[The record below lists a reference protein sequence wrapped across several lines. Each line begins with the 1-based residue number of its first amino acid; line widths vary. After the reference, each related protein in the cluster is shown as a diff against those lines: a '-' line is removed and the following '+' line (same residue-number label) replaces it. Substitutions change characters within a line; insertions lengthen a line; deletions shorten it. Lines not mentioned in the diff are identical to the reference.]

1 MSGGLSHEGL
11 GKPAVQASVF
21 VPVHVCL
28 CMHACALVHVCTP
41 VACVH
46 KHNGEGQ
53 VPKYCD

>member
-11 GKPAVQASVF
+11 EKLAVQASVF
-21 VPVHVCL
+21 VPVCL

-41 VACVH
+41 VVCVH